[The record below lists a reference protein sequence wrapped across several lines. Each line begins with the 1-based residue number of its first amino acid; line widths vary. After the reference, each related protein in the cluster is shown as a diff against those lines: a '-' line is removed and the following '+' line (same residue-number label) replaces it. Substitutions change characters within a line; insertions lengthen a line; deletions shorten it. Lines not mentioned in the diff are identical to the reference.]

1 MEKAKLTSRGIAVAV
16 HAELQASYFRA
27 TTSSKRKKKKI
38 LKTSKIDKAHHQATS
53 IAKQGTGEE
62 EPINR

>member
-27 TTSSKRKKKKI
+27 TTSSKRKKRI